1 MTKNKTVK
9 IEFQNEIIEM
19 ENVLIAGRE
28 AHEQL
33 YTAMYGGSL
42 DLDELHN
49 LLFYTQTTVIKILT
63 GQFEIPF
70 ERVDDFL
77 LSAMSE
83 AITKEWNVMHGKAP
97 DVDIERVSKYRNN

>member
-1 MTKNKTVK
+1 MTENRK
-9 IEFQNEIIEM
+9 IEVRFQDEIIVM
-19 ENVLIAGRE
+19 DNALIAGKE
-28 AHEQL
+28 SSKQF

-49 LLFYTQTTVIKILT
+49 LLFYTQTSVIKILT

-70 ERVDDFL
+70 DKVDDFL

-83 AITKEWNVMHGKAP
+83 AITKEWNVMHGKAR